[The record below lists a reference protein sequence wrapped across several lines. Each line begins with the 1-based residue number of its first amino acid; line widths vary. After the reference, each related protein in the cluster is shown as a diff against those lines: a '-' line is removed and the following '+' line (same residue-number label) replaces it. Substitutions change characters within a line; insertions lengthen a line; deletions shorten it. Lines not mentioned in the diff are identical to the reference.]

1 MRLHR
6 SMPELRI
13 VIAVAAAT
21 SLVASFGATWLFG
34 GGDPGAPAVAA
45 APERK
50 QGPTTDG
57 SEIAALRNELEQER
71 KARLALARQI
81 DDLWEAL
88 AQGQSGPAA
97 QPAGGSTRRAVSQPR
112 NAVDPENEMAEGW
125 FSEQVLRDQGMSENE
140 IQRLRQ
146 RFDEV
151 ELEKLYA
158 RDRAAR
164 EGWTDS
170 SRHYKEMLD
179 IQSEFREELGEYDYD
194 AVLYASGRNNRVR
207 IQDLLRGSAA
217 ADAGVQAGDVIL
229 SYAGDR
235 VFDPSTLYKWTKE
248 GAIGESVE
256 LEVLRGKRI
265 VRIEVPRGPLGGK
278 MEHFSAP
285 PGS

>member
-1 MRLHR
+1 
-6 SMPELRI
+6 MPELRI
-13 VIAVAAAT
+13 VIVVAAAT
-21 SLVASFGATWLFG
+21 SLVVSIGATWLFG
-34 GGDPGAPAVAA
+34 GGEPGAPAVAA
-45 APERK
+45 APERER
-50 QGPTTDG
+50 GPATDG
-57 SEIAALRNELEQER
+57 SELAALRNELERER
-71 KARLALARQI
+71 NSRLTLVRQI

-88 AQGQSGPAA
+88 DEGQSGAA
-97 QPAGGSTRRAVSQPR
+97 VQPAGGSTRRAVSQPR

-125 FSEQVLRDQGMSENE
+125 FSEQALRDQGMSENE
-140 IQRLRQ
+140 IQRLRS

-179 IQSEFREELGEYDYD
+179 IQSQFREEIGEHDYD

-207 IQDLLRGSAA
+207 VQDLLRGSAA

-229 SYAGDR
+229 SYAGER
-235 VFDPSTLYKWTKE
+235 VFDPSMLYKWTKE

-256 LEVLRGKRI
+256 LEVLRGGRI
-265 VRIEVPRGPLGGK
+265 VMVEVPRGPLGGK
-278 MEHFSAP
+278 MQHFATP